1 MTQLLFANNSQTSL
15 AGSISNTALT
25 ANLQSGTGVLFPQP
39 AAGQGFYGT
48 FTDAATGLVREIV
61 LVTNVTGD
69 TITMIR
75 GQDGTSAVGWS
86 ANDLFGQLVTAGDLA
101 NMVQL
106 SALQAQSTNYAAD
119 TGSANAYL
127 CAMTPAIT
135 VAPPPGTPLR
145 ILWANTNTGA
155 STLNAGWGAV
165 NILRRNGSACIGNEI
180 VAGNVGNILWD
191 GTNFRIDNIA
201 PATGA
206 AVSAGTD
213 TQSGVTP
220 AQLAAAVSSLPSG
233 TIVPF
238 VGSLAQTPATWFMCY
253 GQPVS
258 RTTYSALFALCGVQF
273 GAGDGSTTFNLPDL
287 RGRVV
292 AGADAMGGTPAG
304 VLGGGATGGITATA
318 IVGRTGGEQSHAQ
331 TIAELATHTHTYSH
345 PPSNSGA
352 SGGGTPT
359 GNGNDNTG
367 PAGSGVAANITQPT
381 LVLNYIIKQ

>member
-1 MTQLLFANNSQTSL
+1 MTQLLFANNAQTSL

-25 ANLQSGTGVLFPQP
+25 ANLQSGAGVLFPAP

-106 SALQAQSTNYAAD
+106 SALQAQSTNYAID
-119 TGSANAYL
+119 GGSANAYL
-127 CAMTPAIT
+127 CAMVPAIT

-145 ILWANTNTGA
+145 ILWANTNTGP

-180 VAGNVGNILWD
+180 VSGNVGNILWD

-201 PATGA
+201 PATNT
-206 AVSAGTD
+206 AVSTGTD

-233 TIVPF
+233 TVVPF
-238 VGSLAQTPATWFMCY
+238 VGSAAPANWFLCY
-253 GQPVS
+253 GQEIS
-258 RTTYSALFALCGVQF
+258 RVTYAALFVLCGVQF
-273 GAGDGSTTFNLPDL
+273 GAGDGTTTFNLPDL

-292 AGADAMGGTPAG
+292 AGADAMGGVAANR
-304 VLGGGATGGITATA
+304 LGSGPTGGITASA
-318 IVGRTGGEQSHAQ
+318 IVGRAGGEQAHGQ
-331 TIAELATHTHTYSH
+331 TIAELIGHNHSTLVTTGANAASTGG
-345 PPSNSGA
+345 PVQGSGQA
-352 SGGGTPT
+352 SVTGTT
-359 GNGNDNTG
+359 
-367 PAGSGVAANITQPT
+367 GSGVPANVTQPT
-381 LVLNYIIKQ
+381 LVLNYIIKT